1 MSFGSTLMAKLSL
14 GEVVVTK
21 EALEA
26 IKNAGQQPQEFLE
39 RHQNG
44 DWGNLSSA
52 ESDENDR
59 ALVNSS
65 YVRSVYKTTRGTKLW
80 VLTSSD
86 RTTTTILMA
95 P

>member
-1 MSFGSTLMAKLSL
+1 MAKLSL
-14 GEVVVTK
+14 GEIVVTK

-26 IKNAGQQPQEFLE
+26 IKVAGQVPQDFLE

-59 ALVNSS
+59 ALINSS
-65 YVRSVYKTTRGTKLW
+65 YVRSVYKTQRGTKLW

>member
-26 IKNAGQQPQEFLE
+26 IKVAGQQPQDFLE

-59 ALVNSS
+59 ALVHSS

-86 RTTTTILMA
+86 RSTTTILMA